1 MSKMPRHLLEEAN
14 RRIANLEELTNG
26 KNYGK
31 KFWAP
36 SRNGIWH
43 RCVCYTDILLPLCD
57 FLHTPIAEEA
67 TQLKPKNVKFCKQPA
82 CKK

>member
-1 MSKMPRHLLEEAN
+1 MSKMPRQLLEETK
-14 RRIANLEELTNG
+14 RKLANLEELMSR
-26 KNYGK
+26 KNNGK

-43 RCVCYTDILLPLCD
+43 HCVLQTGVLMPLCD
-57 FLHTPIAEEA
+57 FTHAPIAEEA
-67 TQLKPKNVKFCKQPA
+67 VELKPKNVKFCTQPA